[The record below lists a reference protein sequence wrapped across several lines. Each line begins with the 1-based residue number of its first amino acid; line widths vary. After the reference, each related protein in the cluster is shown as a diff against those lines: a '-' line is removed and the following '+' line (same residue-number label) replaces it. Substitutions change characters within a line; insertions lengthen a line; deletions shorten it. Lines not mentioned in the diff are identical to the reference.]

1 MTKPQNG
8 FVFLTMS
15 GVKDGE
21 ALRVVGMET
30 EVKNNHCML
39 FFFMTDK
46 VLSFSMG
53 MGVARE
59 CRAVCRSL
67 QEIIRRL
74 FSFWKESWCSSYPD
88 PTDFVNK
95 FRRGNK
101 E

>member
-21 ALRVVGMET
+21 ALRVVDMET
-30 EVKNNHCML
+30 EVKNN
-39 FFFMTDK
+39 MTDK

-53 MGVARE
+53 MGGARE

-67 QEIIRRL
+67 QEIIRRV

-88 PTDFVNK
+88 PTDFLSK